1 MSEEQT
7 KKVSHIKSKELSP
20 SKVTDPRS
28 ILFSKSYRSSYTSP
42 TQICQEIISLI
53 NSTDEENGMDFAG
66 LGTVDAEI
74 VVGTARN
81 GMDTPENGLDTPG
94 NGMDKTGFGKVE
106 AEIGVGNA
114 VKFDKFNSGGDS
126 AYKSLTDWQSLFVA
140 NQQQIQI
147 VVDGTPIGSKTNN
160 NTKVY
165 HGKITYRR

>member
-53 NSTDEENGMDFAG
+53 NSTGEE
-66 LGTVDAEI
+66 
-74 VVGTARN
+74 
-81 GMDTPENGLDTPG
+81 

>member
-81 GMDTPENGLDTPG
+81 GMD
-94 NGMDKTGFGKVE
+94 KTGFGKVE

-126 AYKSLTDWQSLFVA
+126 AYKSLTQWKSLFLA
-140 NQQQIQI
+140 N
-147 VVDGTPIGSKTNN
+147 
-160 NTKVY
+160 
-165 HGKITYRR
+165 